1 MSLGVIILTAN
12 SDLPKLACQPN
23 RLANISLGCCP
34 TLLEEDWIPMPK
46 MQITAV
52 VRQEDG
58 WFVAQALEV
67 DVASQGESLHAAL
80 DNLGEALEL
89 HFEPPRPTVL
99 PEVHHLR
106 VKVGP
111 G

>member
-1 MSLGVIILTAN
+1 MREI
-12 SDLPKLACQPN
+12 
-23 RLANISLGCCP
+23 R
-34 TLLEEDWIPMPK
+34 
-46 MQITAV
+46 ITAV
-52 VRQEDG
+52 VCQEYG

-67 DVASQGESLHAAL
+67 DVASQGESPYAAL

-89 HFEPPRPTVL
+89 HFEPPRPNVL

-111 G
+111 V